1 MQLTATEQHGLGGK
15 DRVKEHPTRLGRNW
29 DRNRERRKEGN
40 QKMIINQGRL
50 STLGVWYVSKPWKQ
64 QQQQQKQQKQHPH
77 RMLYPCTDANA
88 VKVTRTP
95 QKPEIQQVSVCRQDE
110 DDSGFNRSRMM
121 NWFWWS
127 TSSLSFP
134 TWLSYY
140 LGTTKRHH
148 VVPGMMECAI
158 FHRNEP
164 TEIHCKRKRK
174 YIPESGLPHR
184 LCHLHSF
191 PRLLRYRLLLT
202 AGRERARPSYVR
214 IWGEREISMPT
225 TNMFKGENISMA
237 RCSLHTYRYLLYVC
251 TRGNADAK
259 SKREEKT
266 ELESRQR
273 QLARW
278 WQCL

>member
-1 MQLTATEQHGLGGK
+1 MINLLPVISHMVELLF
-15 DRVKEHPTRLGRNW
+15 RYYKEARCCARN
-29 DRNRERRKEGN
+29 D
-40 QKMIINQGRL
+40 
-50 STLGVWYVSKPWKQ
+50 
-64 QQQQQKQQKQHPH
+64 
-77 RMLYPCTDANA
+77 
-88 VKVTRTP
+88 
-95 QKPEIQQVSVCRQDE
+95 
-110 DDSGFNRSRMM
+110 
-121 NWFWWS
+121 
-127 TSSLSFP
+127 
-134 TWLSYY
+134 
-140 LGTTKRHH
+140 
-148 VVPGMMECAI
+148 GMCH
-158 FHRNEP
+158 FHRNKP
-164 TEIHCKRKRK
+164 TEIHCERKRK

-184 LCHLHSF
+184 LRHLHSF

-202 AGRERARPSYVR
+202 AERERARPSYVR

-237 RCSLHTYRYLLYVC
+237 RCSLHTYRYLC